1 MGMGL
6 LPRKVKVVLQIGEAT
21 TMPIDEEEEA
31 NRLIDQIL
39 DLRKT
44 LNDLTS
50 RMHGAWKFPISGLIK
65 NTLLK

>member
-1 MGMGL
+1 M
-6 LPRKVKVVLQIGEAT
+6 RTYV
-21 TMPIDEEEEA
+21 DEEDEA

-44 LNDLTS
+44 LDYLTS
-50 RMHGAWKFPISGLIK
+50 RMDGAWQFPHGGLIN